1 MKIKFQIIYLLS
13 IVLAGAPN
21 TLLLASEPIGSA
33 VSVSGKV
40 LMRNE
45 SAATAQMVFLKVG
58 DKIQVGSI
66 INTGSNGAVKLL
78 MTDKTIVDL
87 GPSSLFKVNEYQL
100 KKGSDRSVDVS
111 VEYGKVRASVN
122 QHLTNDKGKFTIRT
136 KAATMGVR
144 GTEFVVSAPM
154 ATQGGQPA
162 ASEQTQLTV
171 IKGRVD
177 VATASAPNAAPT
189 AVSAGMQ
196 FFKPA
201 EGQVQIAK
209 LDTQQIQQVKQE
221 AFQKDMTFIQAVSI
235 DANSARESAAN
246 QNTPNNSTG
255 SNSDSTGQA
264 NTSDQTAEKTE
275 AKGDSASAST
285 PASTGS
291 QTLAA
296 IAANVQ
302 IQTQAA
308 ANNPPI
314 SNMQFP
320 GVFGPPGTQPPAPQ
334 VLQGQPVNLNVKF
347 NP

>member
-1 MKIKFQIIYLLS
+1 MNLKLH
-13 IVLAGAPN
+13 IVSLVSMTLAGALN
-21 TLLLASEPIGSA
+21 TSTFASDNVGSA
-33 VSVSGKV
+33 VSVTGKV

-45 SAATAQMVFLKVG
+45 SASAAQMVFLKVG

-100 KKGSDRSVDVS
+100 KNGSDRNVDVS

-154 ATQGGQPA
+154 ASKGGQPA

-177 VATASAPNAAPT
+177 VATANSPGGAPT
-189 AVSAGMQ
+189 SVSAGMQ

-201 EGQVQIAK
+201 EGQAQIAK
-209 LDTQQIQQVKQE
+209 LDTQQIQQVKND
-221 AFQKDMTFIQAVSI
+221 AFQKDMTFLQAVSI
-235 DANSARESAAN
+235 DANTARESAN
-246 QNTPNNSTG
+246 EKNTSNSSTG
-255 SNSDSTGQA
+255 NAETASSEGSSEKAGDPP
-264 NTSDQTAEKTE
+264 AEKGE
-275 AKGDSASAST
+275 AKSEGGSSG
-285 PASTGS
+285 GS

-296 IAANVQ
+296 VAANVQ
-302 IQTQAA
+302 VQIQAA
-308 ANNPPI
+308 AANPPI

-334 VLQGQPVNLNVKF
+334 VLQGQPVNLNVRF
-347 NP
+347 TP